1 MNYVG
6 IDWAY
11 RRAAWCAL
19 DESGRIDGEG
29 MIPADEDGLARL
41 VLDVGSEVK
50 ACVETMIGAVWVKDQ
65 LEAAG
70 WSVDVAHA
78 GKVRDIAPLACKTDK
93 VDARVL
99 AELCRRD
106 LVPAVW
112 VAPLEDR
119 AIRKR
124 LRRRAQV
131 RQRQSG
137 SRPAVTSLSCG
148 LPRLVGAELL
158 EGCAEGA
165 ADEFV
170 ERLLTVFWPAIWT

>member
-19 DESGRIDGEG
+19 NEAGAITSGG

-41 VLDVGSEVK
+41 VLELGTEIR
-50 ACVETMIGAVWVKDQ
+50 ACVETMSGAIWVKDQ

-70 WSVDVAHA
+70 WSVDVANA
-78 GKVRDIAPLACKTDK
+78 GKVRDVAPLACKTDK

-112 VAPLEDR
+112 VASLED
-119 AIRKR
+119 
-124 LRRRAQV
+124 
-131 RQRQSG
+131 QRSASG
-137 SRPAVTSLSCG
+137 F
-148 LPRLVGAELL
+148 
-158 EGCAEGA
+158 A
-165 ADEFV
+165 AA
-170 ERLLTVFWPAIWT
+170 LTW